1 MQVYTES
8 IKPVSMSE
16 KYDGVQGC
24 WTGQEL
30 VTRTGG
36 KINAPAWWT
45 DGLPE
50 KALVGELWIGRGE
63 FEAVKALVQSGRSE
77 GWERVCFMVFD
88 GATPDD
94 RLGAYARLVVETPV
108 TSPEQA
114 DVFFEDVVAHGGEG
128 IVVRDAQGCCYK
140 RKPVQDDDGQ
150 VVGYTQ
156 GKGRYSGTIGGLV
169 LKLRSGRELRLSSGL
184 NRKIRQQPP
193 AIGAIVQFAYSGL
206 TSSGLPRFPRMLH
219 ERVEAGLSF

>member
-1 MQVYTES
+1 MQVYTE

-88 GATPDD
+88 GAGNGFALWFLTER
-94 RLGAYARLVVETPV
+94 RLTTAW
-108 TSPEQA
+108 
-114 DVFFEDVVAHGGEG
+114 AHMPGGWL
-128 IVVRDAQGCCYK
+128 
-140 RKPVQDDDGQ
+140 KP
-150 VVGYTQ
+150 
-156 GKGRYSGTIGGLV
+156 R
-169 LKLRSGRELRLSSGL
+169 
-184 NRKIRQQPP
+184 
-193 AIGAIVQFAYSGL
+193 
-206 TSSGLPRFPRMLH
+206 
-219 ERVEAGLSF
+219 